1 MSPTPPDQVLTVLQE
16 GKIALRGEF
25 MWGSNYTYLAQ
36 AKHGSEELPAVYKPT
51 KGVRQLWDFSSSSL
65 ARHEVAAYLVSQAL
79 GWELVPPTA
88 YRRDGPLGPGSLQ
101 LYIEHDSE
109 YHYFNFKAEDRQ
121 RLRPTVL
128 FDLLV
133 NNADRK
139 GSHILL
145 DADRH
150 LWLIDHGICFHVDDK
165 LRTVLWDFAGE
176 EIPSKLRQDLI
187 LFYKKLIPQQGN
199 HIDLEE
205 SDLTRQLG
213 HYLNAA
219 EINALAHRAQD
230 LIDSGCFPNPDPS
243 RRQFP
248 WPPV

>member
-1 MSPTPPDQVLTVLQE
+1 MSPYSPNLALTVLQE

-36 AKHGSEELPAVYKPT
+36 VKHGGEELPAVYKPT
-51 KGVRQLWDFSSSSL
+51 KGVRQLWDFSPSSL
-65 ARHEVAAYLVSQAL
+65 ARREVAAYLVSLAL
-79 GWELVPPTA
+79 EWGLVPPTA

-101 LYIEHDSE
+101 LFIEHDPE
-109 YHYFNFKAEDRQ
+109 YHYFNFSAEDRQ
-121 RLRPTVL
+121 RLRPTAL

-139 GSHILL
+139 GSHILF
-145 DADRH
+145 DTDRH

-165 LRTVLWDFAGE
+165 LRTVIWDFAGE
-176 EIPSKLRQDLI
+176 EIPGKLLTDLRI
-187 LFYKKLIPQQGN
+187 FYQKLAPQRGN
-199 HIDLEE
+199 RFESE
-205 SDLTRQLG
+205 GSDLARQLG

-219 EINALAHRAQD
+219 EIDALARRTQD
-230 LIDSGCFPNPDPS
+230 LIDNGCFPNPDPS

>member
-1 MSPTPPDQVLTVLQE
+1 MSPTPPDHVLTVLQE
-16 GKIALRGEF
+16 GKMALRGEF
-25 MWGSNYTYLAQ
+25 MWGSNYTYMAQ
-36 AKHGSEELPAVYKPT
+36 VQLRGEKLPAVYKPT

-65 ARHEVAAYLVSQAL
+65 ARREVAAYLVSQAL
-79 GWELVPPTA
+79 GWELVPPTT
-88 YRRDGPLGPGSLQ
+88 YRRDGPLGPGSVQ
-101 LYIEHDSE
+101 LFIEHDPE
-109 YHYFNFKAEDRQ
+109 YHYFNFSMEDRQ
-121 RLRPTVL
+121 RLRPTAL

-165 LRTVLWDFAGE
+165 LRTVIWDFAGE
-176 EIPSKLRQDLI
+176 EIPDKLRQDLI
-187 LFYKKLIPQQGN
+187 LFYKKLVPQLGN
-199 HIDLEE
+199 HIDIKGG
-205 SDLTRQLG
+205 DLARQLD
-213 HYLNAA
+213 HYLNID
-219 EINALAHRAQD
+219 EIDALARRSQD
-230 LIDSGCFPNPDPS
+230 LIDSGCFPNPDPG